1 MIVMSASTHTD
12 TDVNTAQIRPD
23 LRALAALVQPD
34 SIVLDLGCGEGVLLE
49 YLSAVKNV
57 RGRGIELHEE
67 GVRACIRRGLSVRQ
81 GNLHEGLDDYPDQSV
96 DYVVLSQTLHYL
108 NNPSRVIAEMMRV
121 GKRSIV
127 SIPNWG
133 HWKSRLELLVT
144 GRVPESPDL
153 PDKWTSERRWQAMTI
168 AGFRRFCRE
177 RGIGI
182 VEDVYLGPK
191 GTHSS
196 KAAANL
202 LAITGIFVLQPSAA
216 HRQERDA

>member
-1 MIVMSASTHTD
+1 MSIPTAVSTSADTAS
-12 TDVNTAQIRPD
+12 IRPD
-23 LRALAALVQPD
+23 LRALATLVQPD
-34 SIVLDLGCGEGVLLE
+34 SIVLDLGCGEGILLE

-81 GNLHEGLDDYPDQSV
+81 GNLHEGLGDYPDQSV

-121 GKRSIV
+121 GRQIIV

-133 HWKSRLELLVT
+133 YWKSRLNLLLK
-144 GRVPESPDL
+144 GHVPEGPAS

-168 AGFRRFCRE
+168 ADFRRFCRE
-177 RGIGI
+177 QGIKI
-182 VEDVYLGPK
+182 MADIYLGPK
-191 GTHSS
+191 GVSPS

-202 LAITGIFVLQPSAA
+202 LATTAIFALQSSIP
-216 HRQERDA
+216 HRQDSDT